1 MLRSD
6 GRRRGRLAAGERRE
20 RKRLPAAALAS
31 GVGIGSAGWF
41 VCFLRRQRK
50 GEDGREDQE
59 MGLGT
64 SYRPAFLLPVDLESR
79 LIGDEDPLAYFQVTD
94 AWVRTLDPRVS
105 EL

>member
-31 GVGIGSAGWF
+31 GVGIGFRWLVRLSLPPAT
-41 VCFLRRQRK
+41 L

-64 SYRPAFLLPVDLESR
+64 SYRPAFLLPVDLESC